1 METQTDRHTDTQTS
15 EKTNLPSLRFP
26 PDQSTPKNTPYQR
39 TSKPLQHNTK
49 KLLGR
54 RWANKTNPFATMSKH
69 AHRPKVP
76 SPTNA
81 ANFPSEG
88 WATKERPIRAVV
100 SGQQNN
106 IMGYKDYYFLH
117 EHILRT
123 CAFSTSVVA
132 STINNCAYP
141 PGSTELDN
149 KTRHNYRMPRTLYRA
164 FCDLALGL
172 PSESW
177 ANTCLEA
184 AFRNMLLQDLDTILH
199 YYAIIYTVP
208 AGEDGFNEP
217 ILLPGDQVDMARI
230 LSRLMIPLIGA
241 NACTPHIINLV
252 WGENEDA
259 RLALGG
265 PCGDLSLICRHLL
278 TLSKIVINT
287 IYIWTTDPKF
297 PVLKPNLRS
306 FQYLPPTL
314 QTILLHSR
322 EKFSYNCNPVPS
334 GTASAKLLITNL
346 HAHIFPDTATFE
358 GKATYS
364 MAPQSP
370 TQQK

>member
-1 METQTDRHTDTQTS
+1 
-15 EKTNLPSLRFP
+15 
-26 PDQSTPKNTPYQR
+26 
-39 TSKPLQHNTK
+39 
-49 KLLGR
+49 
-54 RWANKTNPFATMSKH
+54 
-69 AHRPKVP
+69 
-76 SPTNA
+76 
-81 ANFPSEG
+81 
-88 WATKERPIRAVV
+88 
-100 SGQQNN
+100 
-106 IMGYKDYYFLH
+106 
-117 EHILRT
+117 
-123 CAFSTSVVA
+123 
-132 STINNCAYP
+132 
-141 PGSTELDN
+141 
-149 KTRHNYRMPRTLYRA
+149 
-164 FCDLALGL
+164 
-172 PSESW
+172 
-177 ANTCLEA
+177 
-184 AFRNMLLQDLDTILH
+184 
-199 YYAIIYTVP
+199 
-208 AGEDGFNEP
+208 
-217 ILLPGDQVDMARI
+217 MARI

-241 NACTPHIINLV
+241 NACTLHIINLV

-322 EKFSYNCNPVPS
+322 EKFSYDCNPVPS
-334 GTASAKLLITNL
+334 GTALAKLLITNL